1 MTSAIESAQSDH
13 LPSNGRPLVMD
24 PTRTSAMESLQSD
37 HLTKR
42 GLRKSHQERPRL
54 LVKVQL
60 LEVQLVL
67 AREVQRQAVVMVVAR
82 QDPS

>member
-1 MTSAIESAQSDH
+1 MPSDVESVQSDH
-13 LPSNGRPLVMD
+13 LRKHGRLFGLDPL
-24 PTRTSAMESLQSD
+24 RTSAMESLQSD